1 MKYLRIVILVLF
13 LCSMTSLHGQTSVDS
28 LFIDDIKAV
37 YYVNSPLAVK
47 YMNKSKKPLYVSVS
61 LQRSTDNNDWVT
73 VFNDIFYSNYKF
85 ERSKIIDDIL
95 VTPLSKLDFSSNSTT
110 PIIGSRTDVW
120 IVDKRLLLYGKQQTF
135 RLKYIIETSTHNI
148 RPVIEETES
157 KVKIMFSR
165 PFHIRNR

>member
-1 MKYLRIVILVLF
+1 
-13 LCSMTSLHGQTSVDS
+13 
-28 LFIDDIKAV
+28 
-37 YYVNSPLAVK
+37 
-47 YMNKSKKPLYVSVS
+47 
-61 LQRSTDNNDWVT
+61 DWVT

-110 PIIGSRTDVW
+110 PIIGNRTDVW